1 MEILSYTQFVMIFAI
16 CNATCATVRRCSVKK
31 VLLKISQITYITY
44 KKKTYKL
51 LINAMVA
58 ERPNSESAS

>member
-1 MEILSYTQFVMIFAI
+1 MIFAI
-16 CNATCATVRRCSVKK
+16 CNATCATVRRRSVKK
-31 VLLKISQITYITY
+31 VFLKISQITYITY